1 MLSMINYDLMD
12 YVSRAGEKLEYALK
26 NFKVDVTGLICA
38 DFGSSTGG
46 FVDCLLKSGAE
57 KVYAI
62 DTGYGVL
69 DWGLRNDKRVV
80 VMERTNAMHVEL
92 PEKVD
97 LVTIDSGWTRLEKII
112 PNALKNLKSGGHIIA
127 LLKPHYEAEAKM
139 LRKGK
144 LLDEFVLEILG
155 SVKDLLRNL
164 GVEIL
169 NEVES
174 PILGEKGKNREF
186 LLHLSILN

>member
-1 MLSMINYDLMD
+1 MINYDLMD